1 MQKIQ
6 VSHSTVKQN
15 GDDYD
20 DGEVETANNCHLY
33 GILRKP
39 SRLDWRFG
47 LEHELPS
54 VLHHSRIDGA
64 TAAVAEGGSLC
75 GEKRKR
81 ERYYTGLCNEL
92 RFWRFFFETQQSE
105 RSSLRLDLLFRLRFS
120 IYTSPFAYTCVR
132 MRSMLSKNNAI
143 SSQIYLRLK
152 PSFLFPPSDELL
164 GIIRN
169 ICDLMTSR

>member
-15 GDDYD
+15 GVDYD

-39 SRLDWRFG
+39 SRLDRRCG

-81 ERYYTGLCNEL
+81 ERYYTGSGVSSSRPNKVNVVLCVWTYYSG
-92 RFWRFFFETQQSE
+92 FVF
-105 RSSLRLDLLFRLRFS
+105 RSIHLHLPIRVC
-120 IYTSPFAYTCVR
+120 ACVPCFQR
-132 MRSMLSKNNAI
+132 TM
-143 SSQIYLRLK
+143 
-152 PSFLFPPSDELL
+152 LFPPRSTFGWNRPFYFLHPMNCWAL
-164 GIIRN
+164 SGISAI
-169 ICDLMTSR
+169 L